1 LFSIWHKFSPKPFP
15 YILGNSIEVD
25 YWAEYRMYRK
35 CKIPAADVLL
45 EANQCR
51 LFVLLKIFEK
61 VSFLAKQR
69 MLVSVLRET
78 DFLPSAKFVIKILI
92 IS

>member
-1 LFSIWHKFSPKPFP
+1 
-15 YILGNSIEVD
+15 
-25 YWAEYRMYRK
+25 MYRK

-51 LFVLLKIFEK
+51 LFVLLKILEK

-69 MLVSVLRET
+69 MLLRET
-78 DFLPSAKFVIKILI
+78 DFLLSAEFVIKILI